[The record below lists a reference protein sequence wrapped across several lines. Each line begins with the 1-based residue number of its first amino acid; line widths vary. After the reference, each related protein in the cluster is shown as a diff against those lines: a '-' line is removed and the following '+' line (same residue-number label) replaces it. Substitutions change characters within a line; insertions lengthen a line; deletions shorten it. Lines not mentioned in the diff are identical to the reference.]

1 MTSRAGVILQI
12 MSTLSFLYLL
22 CSPLLLLTLCG
33 AAPTKSSGSISQ
45 KVLDEIIS
53 YQDVVEEIVNYSLSG
68 PGQNQSYDRLA
79 AFTDAFGSR
88 LSGTDESAFNLY

>member
-1 MTSRAGVILQI
+1 
-12 MSTLSFLYLL
+12 MSTLSFLYLF
-22 CSPLLLLTLCG
+22 CSPLLFLTLCE

-45 KVLDEIIS
+45 KVLDEITS

-68 PGQNQSYDRLA
+68 PGQNQSYNRLA

-88 LSGTDESAFNLY
+88 LSGKDECATFIDDLV